1 MLTEISAV
9 TVVSFSKVAA
19 GSLVGLTVYV
29 GASIRYLNDLLRE
42 LLHPVVPLSPRTFAI
57 SAGLS
62 AATIVSGTIGL
73 FVYIYHSKSRIKNA
87 LLSTLDEE
95 TRKTLIGIEG
105 TLEKIQRRLDQENDE
120 SGAVGGFEPRFPL
133 LLNIAL
139 EGRLQHHHP
148 SVRAL
153 EKHKLC
159 DDKEVSVQ
167 ALYWM
172 RFASAAY
179 GFTFCKALGLL
190 GGLRDGLGLEDLH
203 P

>member
-1 MLTEISAV
+1 MGREPKGDALMILSDEHWHHLDIA
-9 TVVSFSKVAA
+9 VAA

-95 TRKTLIGIEG
+95 TRKTLIGIE
-105 TLEKIQRRLDQENDE
+105 
-120 SGAVGGFEPRFPL
+120 
-133 LLNIAL
+133 
-139 EGRLQHHHP
+139 
-148 SVRAL
+148 
-153 EKHKLC
+153 
-159 DDKEVSVQ
+159 
-167 ALYWM
+167 
-172 RFASAAY
+172 
-179 GFTFCKALGLL
+179 
-190 GGLRDGLGLEDLH
+190 
-203 P
+203 